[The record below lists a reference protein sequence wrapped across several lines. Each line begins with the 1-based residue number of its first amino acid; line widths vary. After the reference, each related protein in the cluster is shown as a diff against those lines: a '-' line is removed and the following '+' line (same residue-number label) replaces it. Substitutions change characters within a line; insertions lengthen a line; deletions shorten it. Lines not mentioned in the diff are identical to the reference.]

1 MVILGLTGSIGMGK
15 STAAAMFR
23 YLGVPVHDADATNHL
38 LMAPGGPAFD
48 QVISAFPEVLR
59 DGRIDRQMLG
69 KIVFGDGRALKKL
82 ESILHPLIRAAEI
95 RFLRSQRMHGR
106 KLVVL
111 DIPLLYETGGEKR
124 CDIVAVVSAPGFVQR
139 QRVLARQGMTDEK
152 FSAILSK
159 QMPDMEKRKR
169 ADYVI
174 PTGLGRAV
182 TFQYIQGIV
191 DHLS

>member
-69 KIVFGDGRALKKL
+69 KIVFADGRALKKL

-95 RFLRSQRMHGR
+95 RFLRSQRMLGR

-124 CDIVAVVSAPGFVQR
+124 CDIVAVVSTPGFIQR

>member
-15 STAAAMFR
+15 STAAGMFR
-23 YLGVPVHDADATNHL
+23 YLGVPVHDADATNHR
-38 LMAPGGPAFD
+38 LMAPDGIAFD
-48 QVISAFPEVLR
+48 PIADAFPDVIR
-59 DGRIDRQMLG
+59 DGRIDRQLLG
-69 KIVFGDGRALKKL
+69 KKVFGDPALLKQL
-82 ESILHPLIRAAEI
+82 EGILHPLIRTAEI
-95 RFLRSQRMHGR
+95 RFLHNQQRLGR

-111 DIPLLYETGGEKR
+111 DIPLLYETAGEKR
-124 CDIVAVVSAPGFVQR
+124 CDMVAVVTAPGFIQR

-152 FSAILSK
+152 FSAILGK
-159 QMPDMEKRKR
+159 QMPDIEKRKR
-169 ADYVI
+169 ADFII

>member
-69 KIVFGDGRALKKL
+69 KIAFGDGRALKKL

-95 RFLRSQRMHGR
+95 RFLRSQRMLGR

-124 CDIVAVVSAPGFVQR
+124 CDIVAVVSAPGFIQR

>member
-82 ESILHPLIRAAEI
+82 ESTLHPLIRAAEI
-95 RFLRSQRMHGR
+95 RFLRSQRMLGR

>member
-69 KIVFGDGRALKKL
+69 KIVFADARALKKL

-95 RFLRSQRMHGR
+95 RFLRSQRMLGR

-124 CDIVAVVSAPGFVQR
+124 CDIVAVVSAPGFIQR

>member
-48 QVISAFPEVLR
+48 QVISAFPEVLC

-69 KIVFGDGRALKKL
+69 KIVFADGRALKKL

-95 RFLRSQRMHGR
+95 RFLRSQRMLGR

-124 CDIVAVVSAPGFVQR
+124 CDIVSVVSAPGFIQR

>member
-69 KIVFGDGRALKKL
+69 KIVFADARALKKL
-82 ESILHPLIRAAEI
+82 EAILHPLIRAAEI
-95 RFLRSQRMHGR
+95 RFLRSQRMLGR

>member
-69 KIVFGDGRALKKL
+69 KIVFADGRALKKL

-95 RFLRSQRMHGR
+95 RFLRSQRMLGR